1 MIYNAIKLTK
11 ITGLALLAA
20 ALLAAP
26 ALTRADISTNTPAAQ
41 TPAPKKHGLPFHG
54 KVAAADAA
62 AMTFTV
68 GTLTFGVTSSTK
80 LTKDGKPAVFADI
93 TVGQN
98 VSGSYK
104 KDDAG
109 KLIAASVKI
118 GVPKKKN
125 APSPAPAT
133 SAQ

>member
-1 MIYNAIKLTK
+1 MKLNTIKITQL
-11 ITGLALLAA
+11 TGLALLAA
-20 ALLAAP
+20 ALLGTP
-26 ALTRADISTNTPAAQ
+26 PLTRAEVSSNTPAAQ
-41 TPAPKKHGLPFHG
+41 TAAPKKHGLPFHG
-54 KVAAADAA
+54 KVTSADAT

-68 GTLTFGVTSSTK
+68 GTLTLGVTSTTK

-104 KDDAG
+104 KDEAG
-109 KLIAASVKI
+109 KLLAASVKI
-118 GVPKKKN
+118 GVPKKQN
-125 APSPAPAT
+125 TPAPAPAP